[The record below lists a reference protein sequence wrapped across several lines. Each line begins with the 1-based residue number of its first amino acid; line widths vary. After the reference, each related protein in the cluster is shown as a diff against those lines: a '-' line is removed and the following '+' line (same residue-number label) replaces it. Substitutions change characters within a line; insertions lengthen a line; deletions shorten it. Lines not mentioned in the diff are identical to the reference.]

1 MSTVQF
7 WTILGVIVGLFAI
20 MFTLL
25 LRLEA
30 RISSVDTKID
40 SVATELRQDNR
51 DQTARLDTKIDSVA
65 TELRQDNR
73 DQTAR
78 IDMLNTTVNQVVK
91 DIGELKGYMVVVSE
105 KLSIPKS
112 A

>member
-1 MSTVQF
+1 M
-7 WTILGVIVGLFAI
+7 GLFAI
-20 MFTLL
+20 VFTLL

-40 SVATELRQDNR
+40 SVATK
-51 DQTARLDTKIDSVA
+51 LDTKIDSVE
-65 TELRQDNR
+65 TNLRQEIR

-78 IDMLNTTVNQVVK
+78 IDKQTVRIDQVVK
-91 DIGELKGYMVVVSE
+91 DVGELKGYMMVVSE
-105 KLSIPKS
+105 RLNIPKS

>member
-1 MSTVQF
+1 MATAQF

-40 SVATELRQDNR
+40 SVETK
-51 DQTARLDTKIDSVA
+51 LDTKIDSVA
-65 TELRQDNR
+65 TELRQDIR

-78 IDMLNTTVNQVVK
+78 IDMLNTAVNQVVK
-91 DIGELKGYMVVVSE
+91 DVGELKGYMVVVSE
-105 KLSIPKS
+105 RLNIPKS

>member
-1 MSTVQF
+1 MSTIQF
-7 WTILGVIVGLFAI
+7 WTILGVMVGLFAI
-20 MFTLL
+20 VFTLL

-40 SVATELRQDNR
+40 SVETNLRQE
-51 DQTARLDTKIDSVA
+51 I
-65 TELRQDNR
+65 R

-78 IDMLNTTVNQVVK
+78 IDKQTVRIDQVVK
-91 DIGELKGYMVVVSE
+91 DVGELKGYMMVVSE
-105 KLSIPKS
+105 RLNIPKS

>member
-30 RISSVDTKID
+30 RISSV
-40 SVATELRQDNR
+40 
-51 DQTARLDTKIDSVA
+51 DTKIDSVA

>member
-1 MSTVQF
+1 
-7 WTILGVIVGLFAI
+7 

-40 SVATELRQDNR
+40 SVATK
-51 DQTARLDTKIDSVA
+51 LDTKIDSVA
-65 TELRQDNR
+65 TELRQDIR

-78 IDMLNTTVNQVVK
+78 IDMLNTAVNQVVK
-91 DIGELKGYMVVVSE
+91 DVGELKGYMVVVSE
-105 KLSIPKS
+105 RLNIPKS

>member
-1 MSTVQF
+1 MATVQF

-20 MFTLL
+20 MFTIL

-40 SVATELRQDNR
+40 SVETK
-51 DQTARLDTKIDSVA
+51 LDTKIDSVA
-65 TELRQDNR
+65 TELRQDIR

-78 IDMLNTTVNQVVK
+78 IDMLNTAVNQVVK
-91 DIGELKGYMVVVSE
+91 DVGELKGYMVVVSE
-105 KLSIPKS
+105 RLNIPKS

>member
-1 MSTVQF
+1 MATVQF

-30 RISSVDTKID
+30 RISSV
-40 SVATELRQDNR
+40 
-51 DQTARLDTKIDSVA
+51 DTKIDSVA

>member
-1 MSTVQF
+1 M
-7 WTILGVIVGLFAI
+7 GLFAI
-20 MFTLL
+20 MFTIL

-40 SVATELRQDNR
+40 SVASKLDTKIDSV
-51 DQTARLDTKIDSVA
+51 ASKLDTKIDSVA
-65 TELRQDNR
+65 TKLDTKIDSVAAELRQDIR

-78 IDMLNTTVNQVVK
+78 IDMLNTAVNQVVK
-91 DIGELKGYMVVVSE
+91 DVGELKGYMVVVSE
-105 KLSIPKS
+105 RLNIPKS

>member
-1 MSTVQF
+1 M
-7 WTILGVIVGLFAI
+7 GLFAI

-40 SVATELRQDNR
+40 SVETK
-51 DQTARLDTKIDSVA
+51 LDTKIDSVA
-65 TELRQDNR
+65 TELRQDIR

-78 IDMLNTTVNQVVK
+78 IDMLNTAVNQVVK
-91 DIGELKGYMVVVSE
+91 DVGELKGYMVVVSE
-105 KLSIPKS
+105 RLNIPKS